1 MSGFGWARWTEESM
15 KLAVKIPL
23 AIAVVLLQLVAAWF
37 LVNWMLDKQLG
48 DSTEGGPP
56 PQEEAP
62 PEKAY
67 EYGQI
72 FYLTDM
78 VINPKGSVGRRLF
91 KISLALEY
99 DPANTRLADE
109 LNQRTPF
116 MRDYL
121 ISYLGS
127 MNEDSLSDISYR
139 EVMRDSLS
147 TALNRF
153 LTEGQVDR
161 VLFQDFIRQ

>member
-1 MSGFGWARWTEESM
+1 M
-15 KLAVKIPL
+15 KLAIKIPL

-37 LVNWMLDKQLG
+37 LVTWMLDKQLG
-48 DSTEGGPP
+48 DGVETEALSA
-56 PQEEAP
+56 EEAP
-62 PEKAY
+62 PERGY

-99 DPANTRLADE
+99 DPANTKLAAE
-109 LNQRTPF
+109 LSQRTPF

-153 LTEGQVDR
+153 LTEGRVDR